1 MKIDLQT
8 KTITLPEKPKRIKKI
23 TGTRLAPIL
32 GLSPWTT
39 EFEVWCDMTGVYKKP
54 FEETIYTAA
63 GKIIEPKVIAYLN
76 KRYAFGKLQTPAQY
90 FGGQKRFEWDH
101 FPDVAIFG
109 GLWDARTP
117 TAIWELKTTKR
128 VEDWY
133 KGGQLSPP
141 EYYKLQ
147 GALYAYLSELDE
159 FRMVLTIL
167 TDKDYEAPERFEPTP
182 ENTIVKKYSV
192 SAEYPHFHE
201 HLDRALAWYE
211 RHVNGLVSPKWDD
224 KKDKE
229 IIQALTTVHVPRP
242 AAGEEGDI
250 VAELIRRIEPL
261 QQKID
266 LIYEHELAEDE
277 KLLKQ
282 LKDQLKAELES
293 RMKDSDKKIQ
303 ATGSRYLFEVSKAA
317 ASGIDTNR
325 LKEDGLYD
333 KYKKQ
338 GFTTKITIKRSD
350 VV

>member
-1 MKIDLQT
+1 MNINLQT

-32 GLSPWTT
+32 GLSPWSTD
-39 EFEVWCDMTGVYKKP
+39 FEVWCDMTGVFKKP

-90 FGGQKRFEWDH
+90 FGGQKRYEWDH
-101 FPDVAIFG
+101 FPDEPIFG

-133 KGGQLSPP
+133 KGGQLNPP

-147 GALYAYLSELDE
+147 GALYAHLSGLDE

-167 TDKDYEAPERFEPTP
+167 TDKDYEAPEKFEPTP
-182 ENTIVKKYSV
+182 ENTIVKKYNV
-192 SAEYPHFHE
+192 TAEYPNFAA
-201 HLDRALAWYE
+201 HLNRALEWYK
-211 RHVNGLVSPKWDD
+211 RHIEGLISPSWDD

-229 IIQALTTVHVPRP
+229 IIQVLTTVHVPQP

-250 VAELIRRIEPL
+250 VSELIQRIEPL
-261 QQKID
+261 QQQVDAASEQI
-266 LIYEHELAEDE
+266 AETE
-277 KLLKQ
+277 RTLKA

-293 RMKDSDKKIQ
+293 RMNDSDKKIQ

-317 ASGIDTNR
+317 ASGIDTDR

>member
-1 MKIDLQT
+1 VKIDLQT
-8 KTITLPEKPKRIKKI
+8 KTITLAEKPKRVKKI

-32 GLSPWTT
+32 GLSPWST

-76 KRYAFGKLQTPAQY
+76 RRYAFGKLRTPAEY
-90 FGGQKRFEWDH
+90 FGGQKRYEWDH
-101 FPDVAIFG
+101 FPDDPIFG

-133 KGGQLSPP
+133 KGGQLTPP

-147 GALYAYLSELDE
+147 GALYAYLSGLDE

-167 TDKDYEAPERFEPTP
+167 SEKDYEAPDKFEPSP

-192 SAEYPHFHE
+192 AAEYPNFAA
-201 HLDRALAWYE
+201 HLNRALEWYE
-211 RHVNGLVSPKWDD
+211 RHINGLVSPSWDD

-229 IIQALTTVHVPRP
+229 IIQALTTVHVPQP
-242 AAGEEGDI
+242 AADEEGDI

-261 QQKID
+261 QAEIEAAEEKI
-266 LIYEHELAEDE
+266 AE
-277 KLLKQ
+277 KVKVHKQ
-282 LKDQLKAELES
+282 LKEQLKAELVG
-293 RMKDSDKKIQ
+293 RMKDSDKKITAKGQ
-303 ATGSRYLFEVSKAA
+303 FYFVEVSKKT
-317 ASGIDTNR
+317 ASGIDTDR
-325 LKEDGLYD
+325 LKQDGLYD
-333 KYKKQ
+333 KYKKN
-338 GFTTKITIKRSD
+338 GFTAEIKIKRSD
-350 VV
+350 AV

>member
-1 MKIDLQT
+1 MNINLQT
-8 KTITLPEKPKRIKKI
+8 KTITLPEKPKKIRKI

-32 GLSPWTT
+32 GLSPWST

-90 FGGQKRFEWDH
+90 FGNQKRYEWDH
-101 FPDVAIFG
+101 FPDEPIFG

-133 KGGQLSPP
+133 KGGQLAPP

-147 GALYAYLSELDE
+147 GSLYAYLSGLDE

-167 TDKDYEAPERFEPTP
+167 TDKDYEAPEKFEPTP

-192 SAEYPHFHE
+192 SAEYPNFAA
-201 HLDRALAWYE
+201 HLNRALEWYE
-211 RHVNGLVSPKWDD
+211 RHIEGLISPVWDD

-229 IIQALTTVHVPRP
+229 IIQALTTVHVPQP

-250 VAELIRRIEPL
+250 VAELISRIEPL
-261 QQKID
+261 QKQVDAANEQI
-266 LIYEHELAEDE
+266 AETE
-277 KLLKQ
+277 KTLKQ
-282 LKDQLKAELES
+282 LKDQLKAELET
-293 RMKDSDKKIQ
+293 RMSESDKKIQ
-303 ATGSRYLFEVSKAA
+303 AAGKLYMFEVSKTA
-317 ASGIDTNR
+317 ASGVDTDR
-325 LKEDGLYD
+325 LKKDGLYD

-350 VV
+350 AV

>member
-1 MKIDLQT
+1 MNINLQT
-8 KTITLPEKPKRIKKI
+8 KTITLAEKPKRIKKI

-32 GLSPWTT
+32 GLSPWAT

-54 FEETIYTAA
+54 FEETIYPAA

-90 FGGQKRFEWDH
+90 FGGQKRYEWDH
-101 FPDVAIFG
+101 FPDEPIFG

-133 KGGQLSPP
+133 KGGQFSPP

-147 GALYAYLSELDE
+147 GALYAYLSGLDE

-167 TDKDYEAPERFEPTP
+167 TDKDYEAPEKFEPSP

-192 SAEYPHFHE
+192 AGEYRHFSA
-201 HLDRALAWYE
+201 HLRRATEWYE
-211 RHVNGLVSPKWDD
+211 RHIGGLTSPSWDD

-229 IIQALTTVHVPRP
+229 IVQALTTAHVPQP

-261 QQKID
+261 QARID
-266 LIYEHELAEDE
+266 AVSEQIAEDE
-277 KLLKQ
+277 KALKQ
-282 LKDQLKAELES
+282 LKDQLKAELEA
-293 RMKDSDKKIQ
+293 RMKESDKKIQ
-303 ATGSRYLFEVSKAA
+303 AAGSRYLFEVSKAA
-317 ASGIDTNR
+317 ASGVDTDR
-325 LKEDGLYD
+325 LKADGLYE
-333 KYKKQ
+333 KYRKS

-350 VV
+350 AV

>member
-1 MKIDLQT
+1 MNINLQT
-8 KTITLPEKPKRIKKI
+8 KTIRLDEKPKRTKKI

-32 GLSPWTT
+32 GLSPWST

-63 GKIIEPKVIAYLN
+63 GKTIEPKVIAYLN
-76 KRYAFGKLQTPAQY
+76 KRYAFGKLQTPTQY
-90 FGGQKRFEWDH
+90 FGGQKRYEWDH
-101 FPDVAIFG
+101 FPDEPIFG

-133 KGGQLSPP
+133 KGGQLTPP

-147 GALYAYLSELDE
+147 GALYAYLSGLDE
-159 FRMVLTIL
+159 FRLVLTIL
-167 TDKDYEAPERFEPTP
+167 TDKDYESPEKFEPSP

-192 SAEYPHFHE
+192 AAEYPNFTA
-201 HLDRALAWYE
+201 HLNRALEWYE
-211 RHVNGLVSPKWDD
+211 RHITGLVSPIWDD

-229 IIQALTTVHVPRP
+229 IIQALTTAYVPQP
-242 AAGEEGDI
+242 AAGEEQDI
-250 VAELIRRIEPL
+250 ITELIARIEPL
-261 QQKID
+261 QQQVDVANEQI
-266 LIYEHELAEDE
+266 AETE
-277 KLLKQ
+277 KQLKQ

-303 ATGSRYLFEVSKAA
+303 AAGNRYLFEVSKAA
-317 ASGIDTNR
+317 ASGVDTDR
-325 LKEDGLYD
+325 LKADGLYD

-350 VV
+350 AV

>member
-1 MKIDLQT
+1 MNINLQT
-8 KTITLPEKPKRIKKI
+8 RTIRLDEKPKRTKKI

-32 GLSPWTT
+32 GLSPWAT

-90 FGGQKRFEWDH
+90 FGGQKRYEWDH
-101 FPDVAIFG
+101 FPDEPIFG

-133 KGGQLSPP
+133 KGGQLNPP

-147 GALYAYLSELDE
+147 GALYAYLSGLDE

-167 TDKDYEAPERFEPTP
+167 TEKDYEAPERFEPTP

-192 SAEYPHFHE
+192 ATEYPHFHE
-201 HLDRALAWYE
+201 HLDRALEWYE
-211 RHVNGLVSPKWDD
+211 RHIGGLVSPPWDD
-224 KKDKE
+224 KKDRE
-229 IIQALTTVHVPRP
+229 IVQALTTAHVPQP

-261 QQKID
+261 QQQVDAANEQI
-266 LIYEHELAEDE
+266 AETE
-277 KLLKQ
+277 KHLKQ
-282 LKDQLKAELES
+282 LKDQLKAELEA
-293 RMKDSDKKIQ
+293 RMKESDKKIQ
-303 ATGSRYLFEVSKAA
+303 AAGTRYLFEVSKAA
-317 ASGIDTNR
+317 ASGVDTDR
-325 LKEDGLYD
+325 LKADGLYE
-333 KYKKQ
+333 KYRKS

-350 VV
+350 AV

>member
-1 MKIDLQT
+1 MNINLQT
-8 KTITLPEKPKRIKKI
+8 KTITLAEKPKRIKKI

-32 GLSPWTT
+32 GLSPWAT
-39 EFEVWCDMTGVYKKP
+39 EFEVWCDMTGVFKKP

-76 KRYAFGKLQTPAQY
+76 KRYAFGRLQTPAQY
-90 FGGQKRFEWDH
+90 FGGQKRYEWDH
-101 FPDVAIFG
+101 FPDVEIFG

-147 GALYAYLSELDE
+147 GALYAYLSGLDE

-167 TDKDYEAPERFEPTP
+167 TDKDYENPEAFEPNP

-192 SAEYPHFHE
+192 FAEYPHFHE
-201 HLDRALAWYE
+201 HIDRALEWYE
-211 RHVNGLVSPKWDD
+211 RHINGLVSPSWDD

-229 IIQALTTVHVPRP
+229 IVQALTTAHVPQP

-261 QQKID
+261 QARID
-266 LIYEHELAEDE
+266 AVSEQIAEDE
-277 KLLKQ
+277 KALKQ
-282 LKDQLKAELES
+282 LKDQLKAELEA
-293 RMKDSDKKIQ
+293 RMKESNKKIQ
-303 ATGSRYLFEVSKAA
+303 AAGNRYLFEVSKAA
-317 ASGIDTNR
+317 ASGIDTDR
-325 LKEDGLYD
+325 LKADGLYE
-333 KYKKQ
+333 KYRKS

-350 VV
+350 AV